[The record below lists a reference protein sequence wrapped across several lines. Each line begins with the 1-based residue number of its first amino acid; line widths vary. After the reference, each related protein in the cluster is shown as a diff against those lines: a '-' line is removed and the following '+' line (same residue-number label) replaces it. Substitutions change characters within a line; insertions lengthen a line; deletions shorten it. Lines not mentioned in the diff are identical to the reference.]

1 MKNIKGFVLGLVV
14 GLALA
19 VSSIAFAQGTT
30 QGESANTKDSCCA
43 QASCCSGDSC
53 AMKHD
58 PSKHGAM
65 KHDAGAAMKHDQM
78 SKEHAGKD
86 GCCCC
91 GGDSCQ
97 MKTDHAKPADKKG

>member
-30 QGESANTKDSCCA
+30 QGETSKAADSCCA
-43 QASCCSGDSC
+43 QASCCGDSC
-53 AMKHD
+53 AMNHD
-58 PSKHGAM
+58 PSKQGAM
-65 KHDAGAAMKHDQM
+65 KHDASAAMKHEQM

-91 GGDSCQ
+91 DGDSCQ
-97 MKTDHAKPADKKG
+97 MKKDHAKEAGKQD